1 MSPRD
6 RLVAVAVPAPF
17 ADALTYVV
25 PDTMPTP
32 RPGAR
37 VAVEVARRRTVGVAL
52 SLVDE
57 APRGVELKP
66 VLALLDEQ
74 PLVPPELLRF
84 LCELGAYYLAPL
96 GEVLR
101 AALPPMSRETARRA
115 AEFVPARERRATG
128 KVSQRVRLT
137 GAPLPATR
145 AKAAA
150 LLHAHLR
157 VHGEA
162 RVADLERAL
171 PGARAAAARLVALG
185 VAELVVRED
194 EARVTFDDA
203 VARDAP
209 PPLTDPQRAAVDA
222 LTSALDAREGSTHL
236 VFGVTGSG
244 KTEVYLRA
252 IAHALSQ
259 GRGALVLVPEIALTP
274 QLVAR
279 YRARFGDDVSVLHSG
294 LGDAER
300 HAMWTRL
307 RSGAVRAAVG
317 ARSALFAPVP
327 ELGILVVD
335 EEHEGSFK
343 QEEGVRY
350 HARDMAILRAHRAG
364 AVCVLG
370 SATPSVESLELT
382 RTGRATLHVL
392 PGRAVSSSMLPEVQI
407 VDVSRTR
414 PMPGGHPRIS
424 SVLHKALVATLA
436 RGEQAIVFLNRR
448 GFAPTV
454 VCESCGDVASCPS
467 CSVALT
473 FHRRRGALLCHY
485 CDHQE
490 PMRDGCAKC
499 GGPSLAQEG
508 IGTERLEAALVEALP
523 GARVAR
529 LDRDTGGG
537 ARSEKILARLRRG
550 EIDVLVGTQMVAKG
564 HDVPTVTLVG
574 VIDADGGLSMPDF
587 RAGERTFQLL
597 VQVAGRAG
605 RGSAR
610 GSVVLQTRTPRHP
623 AIALAASQDVTAFLD
638 VERRL
643 RAELRYPPFSRLA
656 MVRVDGPDEAEAREV
671 AGAVAACLRASRPA
685 RGGAA
690 SVLGPAAA
698 PLARLRG
705 RYRFQVLVK
714 ATSRAALREAL
725 LATSAERR
733 AAPRRV
739 RVVVDVDPVS
749 ML

>member
-1 MSPRD
+1 M
-6 RLVAVAVPAPF
+6 AVPAPF

-25 PDTMPTP
+25 PDSMPTP
-32 RPGAR
+32 PAGAR
-37 VAVEVARRRTVGVAL
+37 VAVEVAKRRTVGVVVAH
-52 SLVDE
+52 VDE
-57 APRGVELKP
+57 PPRGVELKP
-66 VLALLDEQ
+66 LLAQIDQQ

-84 LCELGAYYLAPL
+84 LRELSSYYLAPL

-101 AALPPMSRETARRA
+101 AALPPMGREDARRVVGV
-115 AEFVPARERRATG
+115 VPERERRATG
-128 KVSQRVRLT
+128 RVSQRVRLT
-137 GAPLPATR
+137 GAPMPETR
-145 AKAAA
+145 AASAVV
-150 LLHAHLR
+150 LHAHL
-157 VHGEA
+157 VAHGEA
-162 RVADLERAL
+162 RLAELSRAL
-171 PGARAAAARLVALG
+171 PGARAAAAKLVALG
-185 VAELVVRED
+185 VAELVSRED
-194 EARVTFDDA
+194 EVRPSFGDR

-209 PPLTDPQRAAVDA
+209 PPLTPPQARAVDA
-222 LTSALDAREGSTHL
+222 LTRALDAREGSTHL

-252 IAHALSQ
+252 IAHALEQ

-300 HAMWTRL
+300 AAMWRRL
-307 RSGAVRAAVG
+307 RRGEVRAAIG

-327 ELGILVVD
+327 ELGLVVVD

-364 AVCVLG
+364 APCVLG
-370 SATPSVESLELT
+370 SATPSVESFELT
-382 RTGRATLHVL
+382 RSGRAALHEL
-392 PGRAVSSSMLPEVQI
+392 PGRAVSSAMLPTVQI
-407 VDVSRTR
+407 VDVRSTR
-414 PMPGGHPRIS
+414 PMPDGHPRIS
-424 SVLHKALVATLA
+424 SVLHKALAATLA

-448 GFAPTV
+448 GFAPSV
-454 VCESCGDVASCPS
+454 VCEACGELATCGA

-473 FHRRRGALLCHY
+473 FHRRRGALVCHY
-485 CDHQE
+485 CDHVE
-490 PMRDGCAKC
+490 PMRERCAKC
-499 GGPSLAQEG
+499 GGPSLAHEG
-508 IGTERLEAALVEALP
+508 IGTERLEAALVDALP
-523 GARVAR
+523 GARIAR

-574 VIDADGGLSMPDF
+574 VVDADGGLSMPDF

-610 GSVVLQTRTPRHP
+610 GTVILQTRTPEHP
-623 AIALAASQDVTAFLD
+623 AIALAASQDVPRFLAS
-638 VERRL
+638 ERAL

-656 MVRVDGPDEAEAREV
+656 MVRVDAVDEPDARGAATALARALSASASAR
-671 AGAVAACLRASRPA
+671 AGAVA
-685 RGGAA
+685 
-690 SVLGPAAA
+690 VLGPAAA

-705 RYRFQVLVK
+705 RYRFQLLLK
-714 ATSRAALREAL
+714 AAARPALRDAL
-725 LATSAERR
+725 IALGPARR
-733 AAPRRV
+733 ELSRKV